1 MTLKKSKQT
10 KNTQNTFKAIKAF
23 TQGMFRSTAKLPEA
37 EQIDV
42 EPFYSLLPYRAYDP
56 DKQVYI
62 NTRSVMKAMELPL
75 LSGANEEL
83 IKTLV
88 SIVNQHIE
96 GEIYVQFLRYTH
108 NQLGTR
114 LERIAQKTSKQGGV
128 YGAIAKMRQGY
139 CQHAARH
146 YFPNKLDHQYGLFD
160 SRVFLFLSLSS
171 HKGNQ
176 VERIASLNRIARKVA
191 TGLKIAEIP
200 VKYLDQPELL
210 GQLRQMAYYD
220 AASDRFDEQHEPV
233 ALLHEQVRTG
243 AQEVRVEDD
252 HLECENETHE
262 SHIAILTADKLP
274 KQHALWQAAD
284 YLAHMDRYSGATSP
298 HLVSVTFKLMPQ
310 DKAKFTASKKYF
322 SLEKAA
328 HSPMVKLFPKLKDQ
342 YNEWQDIR
350 TALDKDEIRIA
361 ETMISFAVMAPKSQL
376 EEAVESFKSNFL
388 VNGFELRRAKRFQ
401 LPLYLSMFPG
411 MVAEGMWSNLKAF
424 GQVRKMT
431 TWNLVNLL
439 PIVGDWKGTDTG
451 LVMPTL
457 RNQLSAVDIFSMK
470 TDNHNVCVAGGP
482 GAGKSLLLQSL
493 LFDVLADGGY
503 VYVIDKGG
511 SYKKICQ
518 LLGGQYL
525 DAKHLRL
532 NPFAYLDRIKDEIDR
547 NIYFDVIA
555 NLLATLASPKDVL
568 DSVSLAYLLD
578 ATIRAYQ
585 AKGTKANIDAV
596 IQALSDIQTERCEDN
611 IARDARLDDLSILL
625 KKYSSEGIYGEY
637 FNEHSDIDPDA
648 KLIVLEMD
656 GIEKNTGLKQAVLY
670 SLINTIS
677 QRMYLTD
684 RSVKKLCLI
693 DEAWSLMKGSN
704 QQAAIFIETG
714 FRTSRKHGGSF
725 CTIVQG
731 VLNYFDKDDPCS
743 RACWDS
749 SDIKMIARQNE
760 GSIPLLK
767 SQQPDLFTDYEL
779 DTVAQFKPAYD
790 VGFSSVMVKAGG
802 LTAFHRLFCDPFSK
816 VMFSTHA
823 AEFQYVEDLQEQGM
837 SLVDAIHQTAMKFHG
852 DEIHSL
858 ESIAR
863 LDAHTQTK
871 VQNEGAIAC

>member
-1 MTLKKSKQT
+1 MK
-10 KNTQNTFKAIKAF
+10 TQAIKTF
-23 TQGMFRSTAKLPEA
+23 VNGLFRSKAALPDG

-42 EPFYSLLPYRAYDP
+42 EPFYSLLPYRAYDA

-88 SIVNQHIE
+88 SLVNQYIDSD
-96 GEIYVQFLRYTH
+96 IYVQFLRYTH
-108 NQLGTR
+108 NQLGDR
-114 LERIAQKTSKQGGV
+114 LERIAQNTSKPGGV
-128 YGAIAKMRQGY
+128 YAAIAKMRQTY
-139 CQHAARH
+139 CQNAARH
-146 YFPNKLDHQYGLFD
+146 YFPNKLDHHYGLFD
-160 SRVFLFLSLSS
+160 SRIFMFLSLSS

-176 VERIASLNRIARKVA
+176 AERIASLNETARKVA

-200 VKYLDQPELL
+200 VRYLEQPAFL
-210 GQLRQMAYYD
+210 GLLRQMAYYD
-220 AASDRFDEQHEPV
+220 AGSDRFDEQHEPIE
-233 ALLHEQVRTG
+233 LLHEQLRSGSQAVRI
-243 AQEVRVEDD
+243 EDD
-252 HLECENETHE
+252 YIACEQDENEKNE
-262 SHIAILTADKLP
+262 AHIAIMTADKLP
-274 KQHALWQAAD
+274 KHHALWQTAD
-284 YLAHMDRYSGATSP
+284 YLAHIDRYSGATSP
-298 HLVSVTFKLMPQ
+298 HLVSVSFKLVPQ

-322 SLEKAA
+322 GLEKAA
-328 HSPMVKLFPKLKDQ
+328 HSPMAKLFPKLKDQ
-342 YNEWQDIR
+342 YNEWQAIR

-361 ETMISFAVMAPKSQL
+361 ETMITFAVMAPKHQF

-388 VNGFELRRAKRFQ
+388 INGFELRRARRFQ

-411 MVAEGMWSNLKAF
+411 MVAEGLWSNLKSF
-424 GQVRKMT
+424 GQIRKMT

-439 PIVGDWKGTDTG
+439 PIVGDWKGTESG

-457 RNQLSAVDIFSMK
+457 RNQLSAVDIFSVPA
-470 TDNHNVCVAGGP
+470 DNHNVCVAGGS

-493 LFDVLADGGY
+493 LFNVLADDGY
-503 VYVIDKGG
+503 VYIIDKGG

-525 DAKHLRL
+525 EAKYLRL
-532 NPFAYLDRIKDEIDR
+532 NPFAYLDRIEDAVDR
-547 NIYFDVIA
+547 NIYFDVIS
-555 NLLATLASPKDVL
+555 NLLATLASPKVLL

-578 ATIRAYQ
+578 ATIRAYHARGPQ
-585 AKGTKANIDAV
+585 ANIDAV
-596 IQALSDIQTERCEDN
+596 IQALVGIQAERCNDK
-611 IARDARLDDLSILL
+611 IDRDARLDDLRVLL
-625 KKYSSEGIYGEY
+625 KKYSSEGIYGKY
-637 FNEHSDIDPDA
+637 FNEHSDLDPDA
-648 KLIVLEMD
+648 RLIVLEMD

-704 QQAAIFIETG
+704 QQAAAFIETG

-731 VLNYFDKDDPCS
+731 VLNYFDEDDPCS

-760 GSIPLLK
+760 GSLPLVK
-767 SQQPDLFTDYEL
+767 SRQPDLFTDYEL
-779 DTVAQFKPAYD
+779 DTIAQFKPAYD

-816 VMFSTHA
+816 VLFSTHA
-823 AEFQYVEDLQEQGM
+823 AEFQLVEELQQQGM
-837 SLVDAIHQTAMKFHG
+837 TLVDAIQCTARRFHLE
-852 DEIHSL
+852 EIQ
-858 ESIAR
+858 R
-863 LDAHTQTK
+863 LDAMAQLDRDEK
-871 VQNEGAIAC
+871 KGNKIAKEGVAIC